1 MAFYLEII
9 TDKNV
14 HEVISILK
22 NHPGVLGVREFDSVN
37 YGEGYDV
44 EIRKIPCRL
53 YNENTSYS
61 NGQIEVPHN
70 FLNIEIDRHNCSG
83 LDEQKEITEMLKKI
97 ITQNGLRS
105 NVIPY

>member
-1 MAFYLEII
+1 
-9 TDKNV
+9 
-14 HEVISILK
+14 
-22 NHPGVLGVREFDSVN
+22 
-37 YGEGYDV
+37 
-44 EIRKIPCRL
+44 
-53 YNENTSYS
+53 
-61 NGQIEVPHN
+61 VPHN